1 MTQPIEHAAAS
12 DDLLVQ
18 RARKRAQDLRGLYVH
33 LLVYLCINGGLF
45 VLDAVT
51 GGGWWFY
58 WVAIPWGIGL
68 ATHVVGFASDGFFGA
83 DWEERR
89 VDRYLRHEADRHH

>member
-1 MTQPIEHAAAS
+1 MAQPTLPVEF
-12 DDLLVQ
+12 DDANVR
-18 RARKRAQDLRGLYVH
+18 RARKRAEDVRGFYVH
-33 LLVYLCINGGLF
+33 ALVYLSINAGLV

-68 ATHVVGFASDGFFGA
+68 ATHAVAVLADRVFGEE
-83 DWEERR
+83 WEQRK
-89 VDRYLRHEADRHH
+89 VAAYLRREDERHH